1 MNIIDPFFLRYLR
14 ILPINDV
21 PIFVAAPTEDVAMP
35 AISKGAAAPAVVNV
49 KMPPAIKRYS
59 GVILDLVILANFSN
73 IELLGTVFQRHLSY
87 QWSDFLQR
95 QRHLCQLIL

>member
-1 MNIIDPFFLRYLR
+1 MNIIDLIFLRYLR
-14 ILPINDV
+14 ILPIKDV

-49 KMPPAIKRYS
+49 KMPPAIKRYL
-59 GVILDLVILANFSN
+59 GVILDLVIAFFLN